1 MAKRPELAPKQRER
15 SGGSTEVMHGLD
27 PETLQLLLTE
37 TFQQSPSF
45 LAVLVGPTYVFE
57 MANEAYFQLVGHR
70 ELIGKPIREALPE
83 VQKQGLIEL
92 LDHVLET
99 GVPYVGKAIPA
110 TLTRIPSGEPE
121 TLYVDLAYQA
131 ITDETGARIGVL
143 VHGNDVTA
151 HVQANREVERLLK
164 ESRAAQ
170 EALEDANTQFE
181 EQQAELESTNHQL
194 QENAVELEAQAEELE
209 VMTQDLAERMVEAEA
224 SSQRARFAGAVG
236 EAITSGG
243 ALAAVMQRCC
253 EAAVTHLDTA
263 FARVWVLEPD
273 EQMLVLTASAGL
285 YTHLNGTH
293 GRVPVG
299 QFKIGQIAAE
309 RRPHLTNG
317 VVGDPRVSD
326 QEWATREGMVAF
338 AGYPLLVGEELVGVM
353 ALFSRRE
360 LVAAVF
366 EALETASTAISV
378 AIANTKLLE
387 SERTTRLAAEA
398 ANRGKGEFLSM
409 MSHELRTP
417 LNAIG
422 GFAQLLEM
430 EVRGPLSALQ
440 HDYLNRIQRAAQHLQ
455 SIISEVLSY
464 AHLDAG
470 RVSYQLRDVAIEG
483 IMDDAEMLVAAQV
496 AEHGLT
502 LVREYDAS
510 WTTGGPHR
518 VHADSEKVRQILIN
532 LLSNATKFTP
542 PGGRVVIGCSIAG
555 MCIEILVSDTGRGI
569 EAEDLAQVFEPFV
582 QIDRMSIPVPQQGV
596 GLGLAISR
604 DFARGMA
611 GDLIATSTPGTGST
625 FTLSLPLA

>member
-110 TLTRIPSGEPE
+110 TLARIPSGEPE

-170 EALEDANTQFE
+170 EALEDANTQLE

-209 VMTQDLAERMVEAEA
+209 VTTQDLAERMVEAEA

-338 AGYPLLVGEELVGVM
+338 AGYPLPVGEELVGVM

-360 LVAAVF
+360 LVAAAF

-387 SERTTRLAAEA
+387 SERAARVAAEA
-398 ANRGKGEFLSM
+398 ASRGKSEFLSM

-430 EVRGPLSALQ
+430 EVRGPMSALQ
-440 HDYLNRIQRAAQHLQ
+440 HDYLNRIQRAGQHLQ
-455 SIISEVLSY
+455 SIIAEVLNY
-464 AHLDAG
+464 AHLDTG
-470 RVSYQLRDVAIEG
+470 RMSYDTRDVAVETI
-483 IMDDAEMLVAAQV
+483 IDDAEMLVAAQI

-502 LVREYDAS
+502 LARHHDPS
-510 WTTGGPHR
+510 WAGSLHH
-518 VHADSEKVRQILIN
+518 VHADGEKARQILIN
-532 LLSNATKFTP
+532 LLSNATKFTA
-542 PGGRVVIGCSIAG
+542 PGGRIVLSFAVAG
-555 MCIEILVSDTGRGI
+555 KCVEIRVSDTGRGI
-569 EAEDLAQVFEPFV
+569 KAEDLAKVFEPFV
-582 QIDRMSIPVPQQGV
+582 QIDRMRTVVPQQGV

-604 DFARGMA
+604 DFARGMG
-611 GDLIATSTPGTGST
+611 GDLSATSTPGKGST
-625 FTLSLPLA
+625 FTLSLRSA

>member
-1 MAKRPELAPKQRER
+1 MTKRPELAPKHRER
-15 SGGSTEVMHGLD
+15 NGGSTEVMHGLD
-27 PETLQLLLTE
+27 PETRQLLLTE

-45 LAVLVGPTYVFE
+45 LAVLLGPTYVFE
-57 MANEAYFQLVGHR
+57 MANDAYRQLVGHR
-70 ELIGKPIREALPE
+70 ELIGKPVLEALPE
-83 VQKQGLIEL
+83 VQEQGFIEL
-92 LDHVLET
+92 LDRVLES
-99 GVPYVGKAIPA
+99 GVPFVGKAMPA
-110 TLTRIPSGEPE
+110 TLTRTPGGEPE
-121 TLYVDLAYQA
+121 TLYVDLVYQA

-143 VHGNDVTA
+143 AHGNDVTA
-151 HVQANREVERLLK
+151 HVQANREVERLLE

-170 EALEDANTQFE
+170 EALEDANTQLE

-209 VMTQDLAERMVEAEA
+209 VTTQDLAERMVEAEA
-224 SSQRARFAGAVG
+224 ASHRARFAGAVG
-236 EAITSGG
+236 VAITSGG

-253 EAAVTHLDTA
+253 EAAVTHLDAA

-273 EQMLVLTASAGL
+273 EQMLVLSASAGL
-285 YTHLNGTH
+285 YTHLNGPH

-309 RRPHLTNG
+309 RRPHLTNS
-317 VVGDPRVSD
+317 VVGDHRVSD
-326 QEWATREGMVAF
+326 QAWAAREGMVAF

-353 ALFSRRE
+353 ALFSKRE
-360 LVAAVF
+360 LVAATF

-387 SERTTRLAAEA
+387 SERAARLAAEA
-398 ANRGKGEFLSM
+398 ASRGKGEFLSM

-440 HDYLNRIQRAAQHLQ
+440 HDYLNRIQRAGQHLQ
-455 SIISEVLSY
+455 AIISEVLSY

-470 RVSYQLRDVAIEG
+470 RVTYDMRDVVLDPIL
-483 IMDDAEMLVAAQV
+483 DDAEMLVAARV
-496 AEHGLT
+496 AERGLT

-510 WTTGGPHR
+510 WTTGGSHR

-532 LLSNATKFTP
+532 LLSNATKFTA
-542 PGGRVVIGCSIAG
+542 PGGRIVISCAIAG
-555 MCIEILVSDTGRGI
+555 KCVEIRVSDTGRGI

-582 QIDRMSIPVPQQGV
+582 QIDRMSTPVPQQGV

-604 DFARGMA
+604 DFARGMG

-625 FTLSLPLA
+625 FTLSLPSA